1 MHAVSSALSHVDG
14 PKMQRLLRIR
24 GPEALCDLLDL
35 QGFKWVNEQNEEQP
49 DFNKVVFT
57 FQQKM
62 TRSIRGVTL

>member
-1 MHAVSSALSHVDG
+1 MHAVSSALSRVDG

-35 QGFKWVNEQNEEQP
+35 QGINEQNEEQP

-62 TRSIRGVTL
+62 TRSIRGVAL